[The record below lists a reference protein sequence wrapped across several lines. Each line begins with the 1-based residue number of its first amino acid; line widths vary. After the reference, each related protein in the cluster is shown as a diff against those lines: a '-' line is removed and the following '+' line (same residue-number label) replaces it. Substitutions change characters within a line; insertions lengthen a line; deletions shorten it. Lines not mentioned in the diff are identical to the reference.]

1 MLGFSRA
8 FCHSVWGL
16 QSNSGGRMGR
26 GAGYAF
32 VMSVWMMR
40 SASCKSWRC
49 CSDRNESL
57 RYTHCC
63 REATRTFDT
72 NFPTGRWLPGW
83 DPQHVASNPG
93 AALVCHR
100 GGQSG
105 RRGHWKSK
113 YSTIIWYRFL
123 DDIVCMIMY
132 VYLYCTCFG
141 CFFWVVVLV
150 GNWRWWMILTKS
162 WLWPETAGSGALET
176 LRGISPGASG
186 TMLEHFK
193 IQPVLK

>member
-8 FCHSVWGL
+8 FCQSVWGL

-40 SASCKSWRC
+40 SASCKSRC

-72 NFPTGRWLPGW
+72 GNTNFWPG
-83 DPQHVASNPG
+83 DGYLVGIPNMSNPG

-123 DDIVCMIMY
+123 DDIVCMCIST
-132 VYLYCTCFG
+132 VHVLDVLS
-141 CFFWVVVLV
+141 WVVVLV

-162 WLWPETAGSGALET
+162 WRPFSRFRSPWNPPRQKSRRIRSDVGT
-176 LRGISPGASG
+176 L
-186 TMLEHFK
+186 
-193 IQPVLK
+193 

>member
-141 CFFWVVVLV
+141 CFFLGSCSCRELEMVNDFDQVLAVAWNSRFRSPWNPPRHKSRRIRNDV
-150 GNWRWWMILTKS
+150 G
-162 WLWPETAGSGALET
+162 T
-176 LRGISPGASG
+176 L
-186 TMLEHFK
+186 
-193 IQPVLK
+193 